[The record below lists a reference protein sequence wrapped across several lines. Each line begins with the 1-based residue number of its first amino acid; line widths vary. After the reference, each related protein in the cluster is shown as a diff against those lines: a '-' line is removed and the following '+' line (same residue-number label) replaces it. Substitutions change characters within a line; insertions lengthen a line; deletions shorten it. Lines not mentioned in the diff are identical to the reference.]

1 MGSMEHWSSLN
12 WYFMFHLIT
21 PSKSTVLRVLW
32 EMLEWCNL
40 LVRHR
45 GSITKIALE
54 YWRKF
59 SRGGGIWSWSWIL
72 SKYSTKN
79 LTRERGWWH
88 TTPDYVQVCASQRT
102 WNIGEAL
109 ECPLGR
115 VLVSEGWKRRREEEF
130 EPKLEMS
137 SILCWISSVCL
148 SRSLSALVHFVLG
161 RTSVGSLVLWLLV
174 GFTQWRALAGDW
186 KKRG

>member
-1 MGSMEHWSSLN
+1 M
-12 WYFMFHLIT
+12 
-21 PSKSTVLRVLW
+21 
-32 EMLEWCNL
+32 
-40 LVRHR
+40 
-45 GSITKIALE
+45 
-54 YWRKF
+54 
-59 SRGGGIWSWSWIL
+59 
-72 SKYSTKN
+72 
-79 LTRERGWWH
+79 
-88 TTPDYVQVCASQRT
+88 
-102 WNIGEAL
+102 
-109 ECPLGR
+109 
-115 VLVSEGWKRRREEEF
+115 SEGWKRRREEEF